1 VTALYVAN
9 RTVGKTRTRRSTR
22 ARRNEEEILKDIVSM
37 GETYGTAVKTAVL
50 ANLDPDAAI
59 LKQVAQRKHNLIIMG
74 VGRRPGETLY
84 FGETATAVLENAE
97 ASLVLVA
104 S

>member
-9 RTVGKTRTRRSTR
+9 RTAGKTRTRRSTR

>member
-1 VTALYVAN
+1 
-9 RTVGKTRTRRSTR
+9 
-22 ARRNEEEILKDIVSM
+22 
-37 GETYGTAVKTAVL
+37 VKTAVL

-84 FGETATAVLENAE
+84 FGETATAVLDDAE